1 MKIFISIFICFFFK
15 IIQNEKIILTDLYQ
29 SNIGYLFSLKL
40 KSFPTFIFQQ
50 ILLESNY
57 SIIDPYYINLN
68 NPYVKSTVIKKEK
81 LENINEVYLLNQQIT
96 LNNKEETRVSLYLF
110 SGNEDNFNTSL
121 PIGIG
126 LTFHFDNE
134 KYSLIHQ
141 LYNSGFIN
149 SKKFYF
155 VPPKK
160 DIKGELYIGGIP
172 KEKLENKY
180 KSRCFLIK
188 NSKKWS
194 CDLNKV
200 HIIIN
205 ETIDIYNPINETV
218 TFTSN
223 FNNIIAPQN
232 FITFLKKKYINK
244 LTDSGK
250 CKNRRINAKK
260 GNNFKIACKC
270 EILFN
275 ELHYITFILNN
286 YEYKISIDELF
297 QYDHGLCE
305 LLINGEINRTDE
317 WIIGSLFYNKH
328 IMEFNYESKS
338 ISFYSNEIIKYNGF
352 IDIDKITISKNLFK
366 FIICFL
372 FFFIIIQLIIKSKLI
387 EKNIFKIS
395 NII

>member
-286 YEYKISIDELF
+286 YEYKICIDELF

>member
-1 MKIFISIFICFFFK
+1 MKIFIFVFLILFFN
-15 IIQNEKIILTDLYQ
+15 IIQSEKIILTDLYQ
-29 SNIGYLFSLKL
+29 SNIGYLISLKL
-40 KSFPTFIFQQ
+40 KSFPTFIFQH
-50 ILLESNY
+50 ILLESNF

-68 NPYVKSTVIKKEK
+68 NPNIKSTIIKKEK

-96 LNNKEETRVSLYLF
+96 LNNIEETKVLLYLF
-110 SGNEDNFNTSL
+110 SGNQDNFNESL

-134 KYSLIHQ
+134 KFSLIHQ

-155 VPPKK
+155 VPPKM
-160 DIKGELYIGGIP
+160 DIKGELFIGGIP

-188 NSKKWS
+188 NSKKWT
-194 CDLNKV
+194 CDLNKI

-205 ETIDIYNPINETV
+205 ETIDIYNPINETI

-244 LTDSGK
+244 LLDNGK
-250 CKNRRINAKK
+250 CFNRRINAKK

-270 EILFN
+270 EILLDEIF
-275 ELHYITFILNN
+275 YISFFLNN
-286 YEYKISIDELF
+286 YEYKLSIDELI

-305 LLINGEINRTDE
+305 LLINGEINRTNQ

-328 IMEFNYESKS
+328 IIEFNYESKS
-338 ISFYSNEIIKYNGF
+338 ITFYTNYKIKYNGF
-352 IDIDKITISKNLFK
+352 IDIDNISITKNLFK
-366 FIICFL
+366 FLICFL
-372 FFFIIIQLIIKSKLI
+372 LFFIIIQFIIKSKII
-387 EKNIFKIS
+387 EKNIQIK
-395 NII
+395 